1 MAGDGPDDF
10 DAWMRDLLD
19 EALDQALAKLTPE
32 QVAKLGEDDA
42 LSEKVSTAIGEA
54 IDNSADLIVDTL
66 TQNSPPML
74 AERQAFRVKFEGRV
88 VQYWGRAFDL
98 SEMVIR
104 VAHELGEA
112 HYEKHVPPDGVRDYA
127 FEVLARLQARAL
139 RIAEEV
145 LVLLKAG
152 YGQAAMARWRAL
164 HEVAV
169 VADFILEHGDDC
181 AERYFAHEAVETWKA
196 MREFQTHA
204 TALGETPYK
213 NEQEQATKTERDA
226 VIAKYG
232 KRFGEDYGWAQAAL
246 AAKNPQYV
254 KDRVTVKA
262 IEKSVGAD
270 LLRPHYRIAS
280 HGVHA
285 NPKGV
290 TWMPD
295 SLPSERGLVLLTG
308 PSPMGLADPGHATL
322 ISLTTVTDAVLA
334 SKPGEA
340 ARLSSRILQG
350 LTDEAG
356 DAYLKAHQRLERDGR
371 ADSNSGGPE
380 TVIRLVRSLRA
391 RIDVVPFAKRS
402 KG

>member
-1 MAGDGPDDF
+1 
-10 DAWMRDLLD
+10 MRDLLD

-112 HYEKHVPPDGVRDYA
+112 HCEKHVPPDGVRDYA

-204 TALGETPYK
+204 IALGETPYT
-213 NEQEQATKTERDA
+213 NEQEQATKTEHDA

-246 AAKNPQYV
+246 AP
-254 KDRVTVKA
+254 RTR
-262 IEKSVGAD
+262 STS
-270 LLRPHYRIAS
+270 R
-280 HGVHA
+280 
-285 NPKGV
+285 
-290 TWMPD
+290 
-295 SLPSERGLVLLTG
+295 TG
-308 PSPMGLADPGHATL
+308 
-322 ISLTTVTDAVLA
+322 
-334 SKPGEA
+334 
-340 ARLSSRILQG
+340 
-350 LTDEAG
+350 
-356 DAYLKAHQRLERDGR
+356 
-371 ADSNSGGPE
+371 
-380 TVIRLVRSLRA
+380 
-391 RIDVVPFAKRS
+391 
-402 KG
+402 